1 MTANTAPAD
10 PTIRLELP
18 LSLVNFVLETLN
30 LNPKGGQVMQVAAGI
45 NMIRGQTEASMKL
58 DSALKSAEA
67 QAPVARTPT
76 KRGRPR
82 KS

>member
-1 MTANTAPAD
+1 MTTNTAPAD

-45 NMIRGQTEASMKL
+45 NMIRSQTEQSMKL

-67 QAPVARTPT
+67 QAATVRTPT
-76 KRGRPR
+76 KRPR

>member
-1 MTANTAPAD
+1 MTDKTAPAD

-18 LSLVNFVLETLN
+18 LSLVNFILETLN

-67 QAPVARTPT
+67 PVARTPT